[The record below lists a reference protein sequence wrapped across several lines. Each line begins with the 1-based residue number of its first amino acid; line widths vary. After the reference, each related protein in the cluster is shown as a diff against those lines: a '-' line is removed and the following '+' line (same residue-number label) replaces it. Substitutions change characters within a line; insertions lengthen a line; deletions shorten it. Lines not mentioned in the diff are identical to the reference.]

1 MRKKVLQRSNEKN
14 NMIANVYDRAGFFV
28 TNTAEQFGIPAN
40 EAKRFTKFIVVGGI
54 GFVVDFTVFNIG
66 RLILLAIFTDVYKT
80 EIVGV
85 AQAISLLAAV
95 VSNFMWNRYWTYP
108 DSRTKSFR
116 RQFVQFTLVN
126 LIGLAI
132 RWPFVIVTHDFI
144 TEAVHQV
151 TNLDYPLS
159 SALGDNLTLG
169 VAVVV
174 VMFWN
179 FFINRYW
186 TYNDVD

>member
-1 MRKKVLQRSNEKN
+1 MRKKVLQRSNEKK
-14 NMIANVYDRAGFFV
+14 MIASVYDRAGFFV
-28 TNTAEQFGIPAN
+28 TNTAKQLGIPVN

-54 GFVVDFTVFNIG
+54 GFVVDFTVFNIC
-66 RLILLAIFTDVYKT
+66 RLILLAMFTEEYKT

-95 VSNFMWNRYWTYP
+95 ISNFLWNRYWTYP

-132 RWPFVIVTHDFI
+132 RWPFVVVTHDFI
-144 TEAVHQV
+144 TEAVHRV